1 MIYLI
6 DGNAYINVAV
16 NVTKRMLFN
25 DKSIRDDYY
34 MNDIFNEG
42 EYILKE
48 TTRIRFRDFC
58 LSYLISMISPVG
70 NKVDEVHI
78 VFDSRSWRKDYIRSF
93 FTDKVVD
100 TKFEYKS
107 SRKKDNMIRL
117 FFEYFQSTLQSH
129 LNHKAG
135 INFHRVNGMEGD
147 DLIAQLC
154 ETTDKD
160 TIIYTVDKDILQL
173 VENKEKYTIL
183 VTPKMMTK
191 HKKVYV
197 TESTERANDTDFF
210 SLSATD
216 VSSGMSSV
224 VDSFKNKGYVKLEID
239 PREILIG
246 KIFGGDKS
254 DDIPRLHK
262 MTPAK
267 VKKMSKYLLEKYSS
281 DFFKRIDT
289 SHDELVWNHDF
300 IKDCMDKMIELNKIE
315 DDKDFLDNLKSQLL
329 LNIKVIRLSTAMIPN
344 DIKESSSY
352 KEIFKERRYNKF
364 NYSKLIETKN
374 KSVLI

>member
-58 LSYLISMISPVG
+58 LSYLISMISPIG

-93 FTDKVVD
+93 FTDKAVD

-117 FFEYFQSTLQSH
+117 FFEYFQGTLQPH
-129 LNHKAG
+129 LSRKAG
-135 INFHRVNGMEGD
+135 INFHRVDGMEGD

-191 HKKVYV
+191 HKKVYTTSKSDV
-197 TESTERANDTDFF
+197 NEDFF
-210 SLSATD
+210 NLSNSD
-216 VSSGMSSV
+216 VAGGIDTV
-224 VDSFKNKGYVKLEID
+224 VESFKNKGYVNIEID
-239 PREILIG
+239 PYEILLG

-254 DDIPRLHK
+254 DDIPRLYK
-262 MTPAK
+262 MTPSK
-267 VKKMSKYLLEKYSS
+267 VKKISKYILEKYSD

-289 SHDELVWNHDF
+289 SHDGLVFNHDF
-300 IKDCMDKMIELNKIE
+300 ITDCMDKMIELNKIE

-352 KEIFKERRYNKF
+352 KKIFKEREYNKF

>member
-58 LSYLISMISPVG
+58 LSYLISMISPIG

-93 FTDKVVD
+93 FTDKAVD

-117 FFEYFQSTLQSH
+117 FFEYFQGTLQPH
-129 LNHKAG
+129 LSRKAG
-135 INFHRVNGMEGD
+135 INFHRVDGMEGD

-191 HKKVYV
+191 HKKVYTTSKSDV
-197 TESTERANDTDFF
+197 NEDFF
-210 SLSATD
+210 NLSNSD
-216 VSSGMSSV
+216 VAGGIDTV
-224 VDSFKNKGYVKLEID
+224 VESFKNKGYVNIEID
-239 PREILIG
+239 PYEILLG

-254 DDIPRLHK
+254 DDIPRLYK
-262 MTPAK
+262 MTPSK
-267 VKKMSKYLLEKYSS
+267 VKRVVAYLLEKY
-281 DFFKRIDT
+281 DGNIFNKIDDVFNET
-289 SHDELVWNHDF
+289 SEDYF
-300 IKDCMDKMIELNKIE
+300 IEDCMHKMIEINKIS
-315 DDKDFLDNLKSQLL
+315 DDKEFLHNLKSQLL
-329 LNIKVIRLSTAMIPN
+329 LNIKVIRLSTAMIPES
-344 DIKESSSY
+344 IKSKDYDKIHETREY
-352 KEIFKERRYNKF
+352 HKF